1 MKNTKPF
8 LYIVSF
14 VVLFSIGSILF
25 FQNKST
31 NDEESH
37 ATDER
42 MVTPMADPTNLKN
55 NEKNILQVN
64 SIAMGETIKN
74 HLRHDPSVYLIKHD
88 NNTESHY
95 LENEVT
101 VKFKTEPTQQTL
113 NRVAKEINGKMLKK
127 LNSTLIFQSDTLS
140 TSELIGFFNKQE
152 NVEFVEA

>member
-14 VVLFSIGSILF
+14 VVLLSIGSILF
-25 FQNKST
+25 FQNRST

-42 MVTPMADPTNLKN
+42 MVTPMANPTNLKN

-101 VKFKTEPTQQTL
+101 VRFKTNYT
-113 NRVAKEINGKMLKK
+113 ADIK
-127 LNSTLIFQSDTLS
+127 
-140 TSELIGFFNKQE
+140 
-152 NVEFVEA
+152 